1 MNVLSTKTIKSS
13 NYFSRY
19 NGFPYYYNKLSEN
32 KVYIKDAKGN
42 IVIDSMTGEP
52 TYKLEGKYNMAT
64 SSWLKDS
71 DEFEAYVVKENDTYD
86 SIALAKYNNPTLYW
100 IICDFNHIIDPFK
113 EPKPGDVLLLPSR
126 GKNLE
131 FEHY

>member
-1 MNVLSTKTIKSS
+1 MDVLTNKTIKTS

-19 NGFPYYYNKLSEN
+19 NGFSYYYNKLSEKEVPVKN
-32 KVYIKDAKGN
+32 TNGKPVLDSSGQP
-42 IVIDSMTGEP
+42 VIR
-52 TYKLEGKYNMAT
+52 KEGKYNMST

-71 DEFEAYVVKENDTYD
+71 DDFEAYVVEEGDTYD
-86 SIALAKYNNPTLYW
+86 YIALKKYNNPTFYW
-100 IICDFNHIIDPFK
+100 IICDFNRIIDPFK
-113 EPKPGDVLLLPSR
+113 EPKVGDVLYLPAR

>member
-1 MNVLSTKTIKSS
+1 MDVLTGQTIKTS

-19 NGFPYYYNKLSEN
+19 NGFSYYYNKLSEK
-32 KVYIKDAKGN
+32 KVPIKDKYGN
-42 IVIDSMTGEP
+42 ISIDSNTGEV
-52 TYKLEGKYNMAT
+52 LFQIEGKYNMST
-64 SSWLKDS
+64 SSWLKDTN
-71 DEFEAYVVKENDTYD
+71 DYETYIVQEGDTYD
-86 SIALAKYNNPTLYW
+86 YIALKKYNNPTQYW

-113 EPKPGDVLLLPSR
+113 EPTPGDVLYLPSK

>member
-1 MNVLSTKTIKSS
+1 MNVLTTKTIKTGR
-13 NYFSRY
+13 YFSRY
-19 NGFPYYYNKLSEN
+19 NGFPYYYNKLSE
-32 KVYIKDAKGN
+32 KKIPIRDKDGN
-42 IVIDSMTGEP
+42 ISIDQQTGEP
-52 TYKLEGKYNMAT
+52 LYRIDGKYNMAT

-71 DEFEAYVVKENDTYD
+71 SEFEAYIVQENDTYD
-86 SIALAKYNNPTLYW
+86 SIALRKYNNPTMYW
-100 IICDFNHIIDPFK
+100 IICDYNRIIDPFK